1 MEKSSFHLPASV
13 CWLWVWFKA
22 ISLWESKVGSLTK
35 DLWFRCRMG
44 ICFLES
50 LMPVA
55 FSLSCCW
62 TFLQLCF
69 LFSTFLFLSSALYL
83 CTLLCL
89 FNFLFF
95 EPIEMISARLI
106 FGIFFFFFGFLFLLS
121 VFKRAGEP
129 AFEGWQGCKII
140 GKNK

>member
-1 MEKSSFHLPASV
+1 MSNGDLFSTREFNASSFFFELLLDFSSV
-13 CWLWVWFKA
+13 V
-22 ISLWESKVGSLTK
+22 
-35 DLWFRCRMG
+35 
-44 ICFLES
+44 
-50 LMPVA
+50 
-55 FSLSCCW
+55 FS
-62 TFLQLCF
+62 FF
-69 LFSTFLFLSSALYL
+69 YISTFLFLFSALYL

-129 AFEGWQGCKII
+129 AFEG
-140 GKNK
+140 